1 MIETGKDALEANED
15 LVAPRDKKPWQ
26 KIENLNPDGSF
37 KEPKA
42 KSMATS
48 ITEAKKLNETD
59 ARDFDDLLDGIPSE
73 NSTQSTANT
82 TPATTSTAS
91 TSAQSSN
98 VAPRLRSV
106 VVKVEDKKE
115 EPESEFIVKR
125 LWARKA
131 EADEEREYFPN
142 RRSKCL
148 ESIKNLK
155 EWTRRNVVDFEDGKL
170 FETLL
175 TTEELFNDPGL
186 ESHPAADVF
195 INKLGE
201 GRNAGRKS
209 NSFEF
214 GFRCFARKIFY
225 SVFKVKCHG
234 LVNRNFSKLRGWN
247 KRRQMEGLGKFMDK
261 VLETAERVEYI
272 EEDDARYELDRF
284 EVENIK
290 DEFIPFTTENKAGS
304 YEIEVYAK
312 DVSVG
317 EDEWLLLLL
326 KHASFAW
333 ENVTMM
339 RAKQKAIRSSR
350 LQWYFRNRMASEY
363 FEGMALINELLRNPN
378 VLAPGNWSNIF
389 M

>member
-1 MIETGKDALEANED
+1 MIETGKEALKANED

-37 KEPKA
+37 KKSKT
-42 KSMATS
+42 KSMASS

-59 ARDFDDLLDGIPSE
+59 ARDFDDLLDGIPAE
-73 NSTQSTANT
+73 NQTQSTANT
-82 TPATTSTAS
+82 APA
-91 TSAQSSN
+91 
-98 VAPRLRSV
+98 RLRSV
-106 VVKVEDKKE
+106 IVRVEDRRE
-115 EPESEFIVKR
+115 ELESEFIVKR

-131 EADEEREYFPN
+131 EADEETEYFPN

-155 EWTRRNVVDFEDGKL
+155 EWTRKNVVDFEDGKL

-186 ESHPAADVF
+186 EGHPSADVF
-195 INKLGE
+195 LNKLGE
-201 GRNAGRKS
+201 SQNAGRKS

-214 GFRCFARKIFY
+214 GFRCFARKIFF
-225 SVFKVKCHG
+225 SVFKAKCHG

-261 VLETAERVEYI
+261 VLESAERVEYI
-272 EEDDARYELDRF
+272 EEDDARFELDRF

-304 YEIEVYAK
+304 YEIEVYSK

-326 KHASFAW
+326 KHVSFAW
-333 ENVTMM
+333 DNVTMM
-339 RAKQKAIRSSR
+339 RAKQRAIRSSR

-378 VLAPGNWSNIF
+378 TLAPGNWSNIF